1 MKKKFCFLAIV
12 IFIFFMN
19 SLMAFSERVINSL
32 EQLEERNG
40 KLELEMPYKDGKE
53 NGKSKQYWENGNIMN
68 EATYK
73 NGMLE
78 GPQKTYHENGVLKLE
93 MTLKDERPIGDVLT
107 YDEKG
112 KLIGKERY

>member
-53 NGKSKQYWENGNIMN
+53 NGNIMN

-78 GPQKTYHENGVLKLE
+78 GPQKHTMKMEF
-93 MTLKDERPIGDVLT
+93 
-107 YDEKG
+107 
-112 KLIGKERY
+112 

>member
-1 MKKKFCFLAIV
+1 
-12 IFIFFMN
+12 MN

-40 KLELEMPYKDGKE
+40 KLELEM
-53 NGKSKQYWENGNIMN
+53 
-68 EATYK
+68 
-73 NGMLE
+73 
-78 GPQKTYHENGVLKLE
+78 
-93 MTLKDERPIGDVLT
+93 TLKDERPIGDVLT